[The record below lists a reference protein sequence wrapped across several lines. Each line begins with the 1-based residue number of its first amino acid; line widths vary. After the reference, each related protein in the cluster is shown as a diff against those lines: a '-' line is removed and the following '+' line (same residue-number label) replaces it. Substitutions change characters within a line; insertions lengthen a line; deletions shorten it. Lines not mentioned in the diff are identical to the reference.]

1 MKKQTKI
8 LLGLGLVAATG
19 YYIWNKNKNAN
30 STKVNASGVE
40 ITGSNYQD
48 QPCKCHTSTKSYES
62 SYSDTGESHIVKYY
76 ICGDNKHFS
85 DTSKGKCK
93 DNSFYG
99 RFLMSIGF
107 PKKYY

>member
-1 MKKQTKI
+1 MEKNLKI
-8 LLGLGLVAATG
+8 GLVVAGLGVVAYAI
-19 YYIWNKNKNAN
+19 YAMDKNKN
-30 STKVNASGVE
+30 STKKNASGVE
-40 ITGSNYQD
+40 ITGANYQE
-48 QPCKCHTSTKSYES
+48 QPCKCHTYTKSHES
-62 SYSDTGESHIVKYY
+62 SNSYTGESEIVKYY
-76 ICGDNKHFS
+76 ICGDSKHFS